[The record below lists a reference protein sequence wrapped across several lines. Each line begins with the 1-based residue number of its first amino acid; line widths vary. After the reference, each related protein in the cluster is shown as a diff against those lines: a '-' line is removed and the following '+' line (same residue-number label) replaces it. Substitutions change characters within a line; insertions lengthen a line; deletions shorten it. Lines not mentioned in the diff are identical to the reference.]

1 MFKTDDIHQRKILIR
16 YLEFSNL
23 KEMCIKYANFSF
35 NYIKKIM
42 SIDIPNYCKRVHF
55 NIYDFIDWDQAKY
68 PNDPCFVSW

>member
-1 MFKTDDIHQRKILIR
+1 MCKTDDIHQRKILIR

-23 KEMCIKYANFSF
+23 KETCIKFAKFSF
-35 NYIKKIM
+35 NYKKKIM

-68 PNDPCFVSW
+68 PNDPCYVS

>member
-1 MFKTDDIHQRKILIR
+1 MCKTDDIHQRKILIR

-23 KEMCIKYANFSF
+23 KETCIKYAEFSF
-35 NYIKKIM
+35 NYKKKIM

-68 PNDPCFVSW
+68 PNDPCFVS